1 MPDDTITAARR
12 QPGDAGDPAG
22 YWSRWINPDGTPDG
36 AKLAEIVRGIVSAV
50 RPDRI
55 VLFGSAA
62 RGAMKSGSDLDLL
75 VVKNVS
81 NLRELSLRVR
91 DSLPVDRPPVDVLA
105 ATPELVEKHGDSLGW
120 VLRPAVEEGTT
131 IYEKSSGVETADG
144 RGRRSRGNGDEE
156 TNRVMQP
163 VVKSPLHS
171 TGAASRLNCV
181 VRRSHMADMLPPHAL
196 SAGRPARL
204 GATRGFTTGCMVR
217 TRRYKPEEALDWLR
231 RAKGDLG
238 VGRTADPE
246 ADPDTLCSLAQAAA
260 EKALKGIVVARG
272 ARVEY
277 THEITTLAEQVRREG
292 ERLPGDLDR
301 KKMDRLSE
309 YGGDARYPGPA
320 RRTTRADCEDALGI
334 AAALVEHAERR
345 IPEILA
351 LRSPDRRAD

>member
-36 AKLAEIVRGIVSAV
+36 AKLDEIVRGIVSAV

-91 DSLPVDRPPVDVLA
+91 DSLPVDRPPVDGLA
-105 ATPELVEKHGDSLGW
+105 ATPELVAKHGDSLGW

-131 IYEKSSGVETADG
+131 VYEKSSGVETADG
-144 RGRRSRGNGDEE
+144 RGRRSRRNGDEE
-156 TNRVMQP
+156 TNRV
-163 VVKSPLHS
+163 
-171 TGAASRLNCV
+171 
-181 VRRSHMADMLPPHAL
+181 
-196 SAGRPARL
+196 
-204 GATRGFTTGCMVR
+204 MVR

-277 THEITTLAEQVRREG
+277 THETTTLAEQVRREG

-351 LRSPDRRAD
+351 LRSPDRRAG

>member
-36 AKLAEIVRGIVSAV
+36 AKLDEIVRGIVSAV

-105 ATPELVEKHGDSLGW
+105 ATPELVAKHGDSLGW

-131 IYEKSSGVETADG
+131 VYEKSSGVETADG
-144 RGRRSRGNGDEE
+144 RGRRSRRNGDEE
-156 TNRVMQP
+156 TNRV
-163 VVKSPLHS
+163 
-171 TGAASRLNCV
+171 
-181 VRRSHMADMLPPHAL
+181 
-196 SAGRPARL
+196 
-204 GATRGFTTGCMVR
+204 MVR

-231 RAKGDLG
+231 SVGWRRPPARAPSAAASPGRNHRDVRRPVAPVAASGADLYIRG
-238 VGRTADPE
+238 GTSQPISASARVNWRRQSRTA
-246 ADPDTLCSLAQAAA
+246 AARQSR
-260 EKALKGIVVARG
+260 VASSSS
-272 ARVEY
+272 A
-277 THEITTLAEQVRREG
+277 TTGQRW
-292 ERLPGDLDR
+292 
-301 KKMDRLSE
+301 
-309 YGGDARYPGPA
+309 
-320 RRTTRADCEDALGI
+320 
-334 AAALVEHAERR
+334 
-345 IPEILA
+345 
-351 LRSPDRRAD
+351 

>member
-36 AKLAEIVRGIVSAV
+36 AKLDEIVRGIVSAV

-81 NLRELSLRVR
+81 NLREFSLRVR

-105 ATPELVEKHGDSLGW
+105 ATPELVAKHGDSLGW

-131 IYEKSSGVETADG
+131 VYEKSSGVETADG
-144 RGRRSRGNGDEE
+144 RGRRSRRNGDEE
-156 TNRVMQP
+156 TNRV
-163 VVKSPLHS
+163 
-171 TGAASRLNCV
+171 
-181 VRRSHMADMLPPHAL
+181 
-196 SAGRPARL
+196 
-204 GATRGFTTGCMVR
+204 MVR

-231 RAKGDLG
+231 KAKGDLG

-277 THEITTLAEQVRREG
+277 THEVTTLAEQVRREG

>member
-156 TNRVMQP
+156 TNRVI
-163 VVKSPLHS
+163 
-171 TGAASRLNCV
+171 
-181 VRRSHMADMLPPHAL
+181 
-196 SAGRPARL
+196 
-204 GATRGFTTGCMVR
+204 VR

-231 RAKGDLG
+231 RAKGDLR

>member
-1 MPDDTITAARR
+1 MSDDTITAAGR

-36 AKLAEIVRGIVSAV
+36 AKLDEIVRGIVSAV
-50 RPDRI
+50 HPDRI

-81 NLRELSLRVR
+81 NLREFSLRVR

-105 ATPELVEKHGDSLGW
+105 ATPELVERHGDSLGW

-131 IYEKSSGVETADG
+131 IYEKSSGVETTDG
-144 RGRRSRGNGDEE
+144 KGRRSRGNGDEE
-156 TNRVMQP
+156 TNRVM
-163 VVKSPLHS
+163 
-171 TGAASRLNCV
+171 
-181 VRRSHMADMLPPHAL
+181 
-196 SAGRPARL
+196 
-204 GATRGFTTGCMVR
+204 VR
-217 TRRYKPEEALDWLR
+217 TRRYEPEEALDWLR

-277 THEITTLAEQVRREG
+277 THETTTLAEQVRREG

>member
-36 AKLAEIVRGIVSAV
+36 AKLDEIVRGIVSAV

-81 NLRELSLRVR
+81 NLREFSLRVR

-105 ATPELVEKHGDSLGW
+105 ATPELVAKHGDSLGW

-131 IYEKSSGVETADG
+131 VYEKSSGVETADG
-144 RGRRSRGNGDEE
+144 RGRRSRRNGDEE
-156 TNRVMQP
+156 TNRV
-163 VVKSPLHS
+163 
-171 TGAASRLNCV
+171 
-181 VRRSHMADMLPPHAL
+181 
-196 SAGRPARL
+196 
-204 GATRGFTTGCMVR
+204 MVR

-277 THEITTLAEQVRREG
+277 THEVTTLAEQVRREG

-351 LRSPDRRAD
+351 LRSSDRRAD

>member
-36 AKLAEIVRGIVSAV
+36 AKLDEIVRGIVSAV

-105 ATPELVEKHGDSLGW
+105 ATPELVAKHGDSLGW

-131 IYEKSSGVETADG
+131 VYEKSSGVETADG
-144 RGRRSRGNGDEE
+144 RGRRSRRNGDEE
-156 TNRVMQP
+156 TNRV
-163 VVKSPLHS
+163 
-171 TGAASRLNCV
+171 
-181 VRRSHMADMLPPHAL
+181 
-196 SAGRPARL
+196 
-204 GATRGFTTGCMVR
+204 MVR

-320 RRTTRADCEDALGI
+320 RRTTRADCADALGI

>member
-62 RGAMKSGSDLDLL
+62 RGAMKSGSDLDLM

-131 IYEKSSGVETADG
+131 IYEKSSGVETTDG
-144 RGRRSRGNGDEE
+144 RGRRSRGNGNE
-156 TNRVMQP
+156 TNRV
-163 VVKSPLHS
+163 
-171 TGAASRLNCV
+171 
-181 VRRSHMADMLPPHAL
+181 
-196 SAGRPARL
+196 
-204 GATRGFTTGCMVR
+204 MVR

-246 ADPDTLCSLAQAAA
+246 ADPDTLCFLAQAAA

>member
-36 AKLAEIVRGIVSAV
+36 AKLDEIVRGIVSAV

-105 ATPELVEKHGDSLGW
+105 ATPELVAKHGDSLGW

-131 IYEKSSGVETADG
+131 VYEKSSGVETADG
-144 RGRRSRGNGDEE
+144 RGRRSRRNGDEE
-156 TNRVMQP
+156 TNRV
-163 VVKSPLHS
+163 
-171 TGAASRLNCV
+171 
-181 VRRSHMADMLPPHAL
+181 
-196 SAGRPARL
+196 
-204 GATRGFTTGCMVR
+204 MVR

>member
-36 AKLAEIVRGIVSAV
+36 AKLDEIVRGIVSAV

-105 ATPELVEKHGDSLGW
+105 ATPELVAKHGDSLGW
-120 VLRPAVEEGTT
+120 VLRPAVKEGTT
-131 IYEKSSGVETADG
+131 VYEKSSGVETADG
-144 RGRRSRGNGDEE
+144 RGRRSRRNGDEE
-156 TNRVMQP
+156 TNRVM
-163 VVKSPLHS
+163 
-171 TGAASRLNCV
+171 
-181 VRRSHMADMLPPHAL
+181 
-196 SAGRPARL
+196 
-204 GATRGFTTGCMVR
+204 VR
-217 TRRYKPEEALDWLR
+217 TRRYKPEEALDWLRSVGWRRPPARVESYKPEEALDWLR

-272 ARVEY
+272 ARIEY
-277 THEITTLAEQVRREG
+277 THETTTLAEQVRREG

-334 AAALVEHAERR
+334 AAALVKHAERR

>member
-1 MPDDTITAARR
+1 MSDDTTAVARR
-12 QPGDAGDPAG
+12 QPEDAGDPAG

-36 AKLAEIVRGIVSAV
+36 AKLDEIVRGIVSAV
-50 RPDRI
+50 HPDRI

-81 NLRELSLRVR
+81 NLREFSLRVR

-105 ATPELVEKHGDSLGW
+105 ATPELVAKHGDSLGW

-131 IYEKSSGVETADG
+131 IYEKSGGVETTDG
-144 RGRRSRGNGDEE
+144 KERRSRGNGKEE
-156 TNRVMQP
+156 TNRVM
-163 VVKSPLHS
+163 
-171 TGAASRLNCV
+171 
-181 VRRSHMADMLPPHAL
+181 
-196 SAGRPARL
+196 
-204 GATRGFTTGCMVR
+204 VR
-217 TRRYKPEEALDWLR
+217 TRRYEPEEALDWLR

-320 RRTTRADCEDALGI
+320 RRTTRADCEDALDI

-351 LRSPDRRAD
+351 LRNPDRRAD

>member
-1 MPDDTITAARR
+1 
-12 QPGDAGDPAG
+12 
-22 YWSRWINPDGTPDG
+22 
-36 AKLAEIVRGIVSAV
+36 
-50 RPDRI
+50 
-55 VLFGSAA
+55 
-62 RGAMKSGSDLDLL
+62 
-75 VVKNVS
+75 
-81 NLRELSLRVR
+81 
-91 DSLPVDRPPVDVLA
+91 
-105 ATPELVEKHGDSLGW
+105 
-120 VLRPAVEEGTT
+120 
-131 IYEKSSGVETADG
+131 
-144 RGRRSRGNGDEE
+144 
-156 TNRVMQP
+156 
-163 VVKSPLHS
+163 
-171 TGAASRLNCV
+171 
-181 VRRSHMADMLPPHAL
+181 
-196 SAGRPARL
+196 
-204 GATRGFTTGCMVR
+204 MVR

-277 THEITTLAEQVRREG
+277 THEVTTLAEQVRREG

-351 LRSPDRRAD
+351 LRSSDRRAD